1 MFTLINSDKIS
12 NMKKIK
18 FSFVLFGVSL
28 LFFLFFSLSP
38 STMDE
43 QGILQESFYL
53 LLLGYAALF
62 IGVISL
68 VIEFIKKQ

>member
-1 MFTLINSDKIS
+1 
-12 NMKKIK
+12 MKKIK
-18 FSFVLFGVSL
+18 FSFVLFGISL

-38 STMDE
+38 SNVDE

>member
-1 MFTLINSDKIS
+1 
-12 NMKKIK
+12 
-18 FSFVLFGVSL
+18 
-28 LFFLFFSLSP
+28 
-38 STMDE
+38 MDE